1 MADKVCREC
10 RSIVLSGQSCAVCGS
25 TNLSTDWGG
34 YVVIIDPSRSQ
45 IAKKMQIT
53 LPGKYAL
60 KVR

>member
-1 MADKVCREC
+1 MVDKVCREC

-25 TNLSTDWGG
+25 INLSTDWSG
-34 YVVIIDPSRSQ
+34 YVVIIDAERSQ

-53 LPGKYAL
+53 LPGRYAL